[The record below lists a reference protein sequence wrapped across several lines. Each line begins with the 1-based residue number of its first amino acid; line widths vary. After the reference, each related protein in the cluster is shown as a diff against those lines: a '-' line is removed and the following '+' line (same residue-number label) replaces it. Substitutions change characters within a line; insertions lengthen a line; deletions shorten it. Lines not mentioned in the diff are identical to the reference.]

1 MEEPTIILPEASM
14 AEPFITNFFL
24 HMLSSMHYIVMT
36 DGDYERLLDPE
47 TSSPLYNFSR
57 ALNLSADPNDQGLK
71 DYHYNGYPSDTF
83 AAYFLRNNPGF
94 VFTLQLIVFSMIFC
108 FTVMSSVLIYITFF

>member
-1 MEEPTIILPEASM
+1 MVESILLPAASM
-14 AEPFITNFFL
+14 AEPFITNFFM
-24 HMLSSMHYIVMT
+24 HILSSMHYIVMT
-36 DGDYERLLDPE
+36 DGDYERMLNPE
-47 TSSPLYNFSR
+47 TISPLYNFSR
-57 ALNLSADPNDQGLK
+57 ALNLSSDPNDQSLK
-71 DYHYNGYPSDTF
+71 DYKYNGYPSDTF